1 MTNSHG
7 SRLSLIRNDTIFL
20 FSLTLIGLI
29 LAKSALSS
37 ILIFILIGLAF
48 YSPTT
53 AIISL
58 SLSFLIFFIN
68 PYFGDSSNSFVTL
81 GRTILPFIVFFT
93 GLWGLYKQQ
102 KIILTLKPFIFIF
115 CVFFVTIL
123 LGSYLFK
130 VSIFKLIL
138 LNTGGAGILACFQ
151 ASKKEKQYWL
161 SYFFSLYTTI
171 IIFSIL
177 TLVIPAISYFR
188 NGKGFQGI
196 SNQPQALGIF
206 ITPFVC
212 YLLTFL
218 ITSKSKE
225 KSIQNYFLFLLG
237 ITLLFLTGS
246 RTSFLTILIASLL
259 VIISKD
265 VLAKVIKKLLSIK
278 SLIYSILISILLI
291 SQFSTIEEG
300 ITGFIFKRDQG
311 SSLSES
317 FEQSRGFLILLQ
329 IKNIQQN
336 PFFGIGFQL
345 ASIPKE
351 MKVVYD
357 PILGLP
363 IQAPIEKGNLF
374 TSLVEENGIVGS
386 VGFII
391 FFILL
396 LRKVRKNLSPPIT
409 AMFLGAF
416 MTNIGEATLFSFGG
430 MGLFVWLIIG
440 LAYYSYKKPS
450 ENMIIKANQLSF

>member
-1 MTNSHG
+1 MTSLGSH
-7 SRLSLIRNDTIFL
+7 SSLIKTGFISLFGLTIV
-20 FSLTLIGLI
+20 GLVV
-29 LAKSALSS
+29 AKSAFAT
-37 ILIFILIGLAF
+37 ILIFILIGLAS

-58 SLSFLIFFIN
+58 GLSFLIFFIN
-68 PYFGDSSNSFVTL
+68 PYFGETSNSMVTL
-81 GRTILPFIVFFT
+81 GRTILPFIVFLT
-93 GLWGLYKQQ
+93 GIWGLYKQQ
-102 KIILTLKPFIFIF
+102 KIIATLKPFIFLFFIF
-115 CVFFVTIL
+115 LTTIII
-123 LGSYLFK
+123 GSYLLK
-130 VSIFKLIL
+130 VSIFKLL
-138 LNTGGAGILACFQ
+138 LLCTGGAGILACFQ
-151 ASKKEKQYWL
+151 ASKKEKTYWL
-161 SYFFSLYTTI
+161 RFFFSLYTI
-171 IIFSIL
+171 IMLSSIA
-177 TLVIPAISYFR
+177 TLAIPAISYFR

-212 YLLTFL
+212 YLLTFIL
-218 ITSKSKE
+218 TRKSFE
-225 KSIQNYFLFLLG
+225 KSNFHYFLFITG
-237 ITLLFLTGS
+237 IILLFLTGS
-246 RTSFLTILIASLL
+246 RTSFLTILITTFA

-265 VLAKVIKKLLSIK
+265 ILKKLLSKLFSIK
-278 SLIYSILISILLI
+278 SILYSLLLSIILA
-291 SQFSTIEEG
+291 SQFSVIKEE
-300 ITGFIFKRDQG
+300 ITGFIFKRGQG
-311 SSLSES
+311 TTLTES

-336 PFFGIGFQL
+336 PYFGIGFQL

-351 MKVVYD
+351 MKVVSD

-440 LAYYSYKKPS
+440 LAYYSYKKPEQVCVS
-450 ENMIIKANQLSF
+450 SSP